1 MMSRFKQV
9 NQHFDLSE
17 DSISCDYYDV
27 DDLNKIVIRQSDL
40 TVMHL
45 NISSLALLIDKLK
58 LVFSLI
64 KTKFGIICI
73 SESRI
78 TKDNCLTTN
87 INIPG
92 YNFEHTPTKSKAGGS
107 LRYISDQISYKL
119 CNDWNTY
126 YSKQLESVFIELF
139 IPNKQNQIIG
149 TLYKHPSIKDSE
161 FNHKH
166 LTDILKKLK
175 MKIKI

>member
-27 DDLNKIVIRQSDL
+27 DDLNKIVIRQGDL

-73 SESRI
+73 SEAESP
-78 TKDNCLTTN
+78 KTT
-87 INIPG
+87 
-92 YNFEHTPTKSKAGGS
+92 A
-107 LRYISDQISYKL
+107 
-119 CNDWNTY
+119 
-126 YSKQLESVFIELF
+126 
-139 IPNKQNQIIG
+139 
-149 TLYKHPSIKDSE
+149 
-161 FNHKH
+161 
-166 LTDILKKLK
+166 
-175 MKIKI
+175 